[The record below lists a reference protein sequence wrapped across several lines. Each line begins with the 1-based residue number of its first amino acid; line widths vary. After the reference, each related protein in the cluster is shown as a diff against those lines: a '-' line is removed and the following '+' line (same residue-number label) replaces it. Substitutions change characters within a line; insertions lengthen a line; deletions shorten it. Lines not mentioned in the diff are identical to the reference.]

1 MDFDTNNP
9 SINSYSQSHRMRSYL
24 WIILS
29 IPLIF
34 NVYSIN
40 LEIQEK
46 NTTWLQ
52 SISPSSEH
60 FNYEYLLILF
70 AWTLVYFLLL
80 SVHLKWKLSKESF
93 EYSFFP
99 FIRTKSI
106 PLNSVNG
113 IEIIRINPI
122 LDFGG
127 WGIRYSR
134 KYGRAYTTSGR
145 HVLHI
150 EYGENKKLNLT
161 VTHPEIAIQ
170 KINSIK
176 G

>member
-1 MDFDTNNP
+1 MDIDTSNP
-9 SINSYSQSHRMRSYL
+9 SLNAYSQSHRMKSYL
-24 WIILS
+24 WILLS
-29 IPLIF
+29 IPFIF
-34 NVYSIN
+34 NVYSIHS
-40 LEIQEK
+40 EIQEK
-46 NTTWLQ
+46 KTTWLQ
-52 SISPSSEH
+52 IISPNSEN

-70 AWTLVYFLLL
+70 AWALVYFLLL
-80 SVHLKWKLSKESF
+80 SAHLKWSISKDSF

-99 FIRTKSI
+99 FIRKKSI
-106 PLNSVNG
+106 PKNS
-113 IEIIRINPI
+113 ITQLEIIKINPI

-176 G
+176 D